1 MDSLLPFLHDRQGLA
16 AVTRLTWQTPLP
28 SEPVFGLFLITLGG
42 GGSEGCTLQPACI
55 VIGQSKRVG
64 FLLPCRSYRLNSG
77 CQAEQEKLLLLL
89 SHPSELVFGKRFH
102 SPSQDSL
109 QLVAV
114 LLPQPHSAGITG
126 IWHHTGLTS
135 VFVTQ
140 KNARH

>member
-28 SEPVFGLFLITLGG
+28 AEPVFGLFLITLGG

-89 SHPSELVFGKRFH
+89 SHLSEKGFTLHPRIASNLWQSSCLSLTVLALQVFGTI
-102 SPSQDSL
+102 
-109 QLVAV
+109 LV
-114 LLPQPHSAGITG
+114 
-126 IWHHTGLTS
+126 
-135 VFVTQ
+135 
-140 KNARH
+140 